1 MSEIQIARI
10 SAKGQLTIPKRVRSK
25 AGLAPGD
32 VMTIAVEDER
42 LILRKLRSDEDG
54 YLRGVQETLG
64 EWLSAEDEDAWR
76 DL

>member
-25 AGLAPGD
+25 AGLAPGN

>member
-1 MSEIQIARI
+1 
-10 SAKGQLTIPKRVRSK
+10 
-25 AGLAPGD
+25 
-32 VMTIAVEDER
+32 MTIAVEDER

>member
-64 EWLSAEDEDAWR
+64 EWLSAEDEDSWR
-76 DL
+76 DF